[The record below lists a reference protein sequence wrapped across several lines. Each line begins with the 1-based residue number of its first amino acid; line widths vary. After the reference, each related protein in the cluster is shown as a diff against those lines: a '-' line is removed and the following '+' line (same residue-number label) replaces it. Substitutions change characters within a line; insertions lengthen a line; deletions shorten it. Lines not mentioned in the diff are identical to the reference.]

1 MSKRTKKVF
10 LSLLC
15 FFLLLL
21 GCKFYMDRMKVDN
34 LYRNGFQLYEEQI
47 ATYLKEH
54 YSGISKIEFSPI
66 FKSGGGGEGFVNARI
81 VPVVYDTDG
90 NKVYL
95 RNDGALDMAVRD
107 YGTLAGLDLSFN
119 VNDGSEIIYLYNTKK
134 EFISVE
140 NHQHLPDSLK
150 FQKEEFT
157 DEAMEAFSREGH
169 LKGVEKND
177 QGSPQLGIV
186 YNLEIQRIDERDL
199 DKWQ

>member
-1 MSKRTKKVF
+1 MFKRIKSILLYLIVF
-10 LSLLC
+10 LVLVV
-15 FFLLLL
+15 
-21 GCKFYMDRMKVDN
+21 GGEFYMDRLKIDN
-34 LYRNGFQLYEEQI
+34 LYRHGFQLYEEQI

-134 EFISVE
+134 EYISIE

-150 FQKEEFT
+150 FQKEEFM

-177 QGSPQLGIV
+177 QGSPQVEIS

-199 DKWQ
+199 DKWK

>member
-34 LYRNGFQLYEEQI
+34 LYRHGFQLYEEQI

-54 YSGISKIEFSPI
+54 YSGIGKIEFSPI

-134 EFISVE
+134 EYISIE

-150 FQKEEFT
+150 FQKEEFM

-177 QGSPQLGIV
+177 QGSPKVEIS